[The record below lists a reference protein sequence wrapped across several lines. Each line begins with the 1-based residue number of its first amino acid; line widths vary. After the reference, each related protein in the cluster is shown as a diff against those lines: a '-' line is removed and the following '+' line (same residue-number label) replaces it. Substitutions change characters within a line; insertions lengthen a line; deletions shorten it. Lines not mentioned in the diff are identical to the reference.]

1 MKIIKRILIV
11 LFSLVA
17 LFLIIALFVEKDYHV
32 ERSVIVNKPREEVF
46 DYLKY
51 LKNQDE
57 FSVWAAMDPNMKKT
71 YKGTDGTIGF
81 VSAWDSQKEDV
92 GAGEQEIV
100 GITQGKRIDYE
111 LRFKRPMESVC
122 DAYMT
127 TTGESNNSTSVT
139 WGIKG
144 STPYPFN
151 FFMLFMNMDEMLG
164 KDLDE
169 GLNNLKQKLEK
180 Q

>member
-32 ERSVIVNKPREEVF
+32 ERSITVNKPREEVF
-46 DYLKY
+46 EYVKF

-57 FSVWAAMDPNMKKT
+57 YSVWASMDPNMKKT

-81 VSAWDSQKEDV
+81 VSAWDSKNKDV

-100 GITQGKRIDYE
+100 GMTPGKRVDYE
-111 LRFKRPMESVC
+111 LRFLRPMESTC
-122 DAYMT
+122 SAYMT
-127 TTGESNNSTSVT
+127 TNGESDNQTSVT

-151 FFMLFMNMDEMLG
+151 FFMLFMDMESMLG

-169 GLNNLKQKLEK
+169 GLSNLKTKLEK
-180 Q
+180 E